1 MQLLVAAVGDAR
13 VTLLDPRTGAVVM
26 GRYVARANAKNNH
39 APLPDGEAV
48 NDHPHYRRAIAR
60 GDLTL
65 IREVSL

>member
-26 GRYVARANAKNNH
+26 GRYVARANAKKNH
-39 APLPDGEAV
+39 EPLPDGEAV

-65 IREVSL
+65 IGEVTT

>member
-26 GRYVARANAKNNH
+26 GRYVARANTKNNY

-65 IREVSL
+65 IEEVSP

>member
-26 GRYVARANAKNNH
+26 GRYVARSHAKKNH
-39 APLPDGEAV
+39 TPLPDGETV

-60 GDLTL
+60 GDLQL
-65 IREVSL
+65 IEEVSP